1 MRVAQRHVRQRA
13 ADRSCA
19 RIWQRV
25 WRRGGRT
32 PGVSQPIA
40 AAEHTRSTHAK
51 GSMLRGH
58 SIKDT
63 QAALRHD
70 EKTVFAGLYRAP
82 SQATCYRIRRRFR
95 LTGLTTVEPRR
106 GRMPLLCADETRAV
120 RALCEKPGGKKRGYR
135 LSRLAA
141 WLARLV
147 RGDVFVRVLQ

>member
-1 MRVAQRHVRQRA
+1 MGA
-13 ADRSCA
+13 
-19 RIWQRV
+19 
-25 WRRGGRT
+25 
-32 PGVSQPIA
+32 
-40 AAEHTRSTHAK
+40 
-51 GSMLRGH
+51 
-58 SIKDT
+58 SIRDT
-63 QAALRHD
+63 QAALRH
-70 EKTVFAGLYRAP
+70 ERTVLAGLYRAP

-141 WLARLV
+141 WLERLV

>member
-1 MRVAQRHVRQRA
+1 LDVCTHMPAGVAPRRPHARRLAANRRRRA
-13 ADRSCA
+13 YP
-19 RIWQRV
+19 Q
-25 WRRGGRT
+25 
-32 PGVSQPIA
+32 
-40 AAEHTRSTHAK
+40 HTRERVVFC
-51 GSMLRGH
+51 MLRGH

>member
-1 MRVAQRHVRQRA
+1 
-13 ADRSCA
+13 
-19 RIWQRV
+19 
-25 WRRGGRT
+25 
-32 PGVSQPIA
+32 
-40 AAEHTRSTHAK
+40 
-51 GSMLRGH
+51 MLRGH

-70 EKTVFAGLYRAP
+70 EKTVIAGLYRAP

>member
-1 MRVAQRHVRQRA
+1 MHMAAGVAPRRPHARRLAANRRRRA
-13 ADRSCA
+13 YP
-19 RIWQRV
+19 Q
-25 WRRGGRT
+25 
-32 PGVSQPIA
+32 
-40 AAEHTRSTHAK
+40 HTRERVVFC
-51 GSMLRGH
+51 MLRGH
-58 SIKDT
+58 SIRDT
-63 QAALRHD
+63 QAALRH
-70 EKTVFAGLYRAP
+70 ERTVLAGLYRAP

>member
-1 MRVAQRHVRQRA
+1 
-13 ADRSCA
+13 
-19 RIWQRV
+19 
-25 WRRGGRT
+25 
-32 PGVSQPIA
+32 
-40 AAEHTRSTHAK
+40 
-51 GSMLRGH
+51 MLRGH

-147 RGDVFVRVLQ
+147 RGDVFDVFFSEHISSRRSSHPFSLRCHEFRGQLDA